1 MQDEIVKHTK
11 KIYDELKNRKHTFG
25 DKLKE
30 VCVEILI
37 ITFAV
42 TLSIWLHS
50 WSENKHEQQTANEF
64 LKGLKKDLT
73 EDIKTLK
80 ENKKTIAN
88 LDSNYRYLLNLNKV
102 QKFDDQLSA
111 QIHRR
116 LFYDLISTH
125 LNTGRYDGFKSSG
138 KIETIANDSLKEKIL
153 VFYQQ
158 TLIHM
163 SDIEIFVNSVQ
174 SKIMDMELEKN
185 NRLPILAFVTTDKI
199 QGLLSYGSENFK
211 QNINTYDKA
220 IEQAKKII
228 LEIDKETVK

>member
-1 MQDEIVKHTK
+1 MQDEIVKHTE
-11 KIYDELKNRKHTFG
+11 KIYKEFKNPKHNFG
-25 DKLKE
+25 EKLKE

-50 WSENKHEQQTANEF
+50 RSENKHEQRTANEF

-73 EDIKTLK
+73 EDIKTLE

-88 LDSNYRYLLNLNKV
+88 LDSNYTYLLGMNKV
-102 QKFDDQLSA
+102 QTPDNQLSA
-111 QIHRR
+111 KIHRR
-116 LFYDLISTH
+116 LFYDLIYTH

-158 TLIHM
+158 TLIHL
-163 SDIEIFVNSVQ
+163 SDIEIFVNTVQ
-174 SKIMDMELEKN
+174 SKIMDMELDKN
-185 NRLPILAFVTTDKI
+185 NRLPILTFVTTDKM
-199 QGLLSYGSENFK
+199 QGLLSYGSANFK
-211 QNINTYDKA
+211 HNMNNYDKA
-220 IEQAKKII
+220 IDQAKEIV

>member
-1 MQDEIVKHTK
+1 MQDEIVKHTG
-11 KIYDELKNRKHTFG
+11 KIYKELKNPKHNFG
-25 DKLKE
+25 KKLKE

-42 TLSIWLHS
+42 TLSIWLHN
-50 WSENKHEQQTANEF
+50 WSENKHERQTANEF

-73 EDIKTLK
+73 EDIKTLE

-88 LDSNYRYLLNLNKV
+88 LDSNYTYLLGMNKF
-102 QKFDDQLSA
+102 QTPDNQLSA

-116 LFYDLISTH
+116 LYYDLISTH
-125 LNTGRYDGFKSSG
+125 LNTGRYDGFRSSG
-138 KIETIANDSLKEKIL
+138 KIETITNDSLKEKIL

-158 TLIHM
+158 TLIHL

-174 SKIMDMELEKN
+174 SKIMDLELDKN
-185 NRLPILAFVTTDKI
+185 NRLPILTFVKTDKM

-211 QNINTYDKA
+211 HNINNYDKA
-220 IEQAKKII
+220 IEQAKEII